1 MTIEIFDHPKKID
14 HPKKVDHPK
23 IFDRPKNLYY
33 PKKNLV
39 VTDKDVLIFLKL
51 VTFENDD

>member
-1 MTIEIFDHPKKID
+1 MIQKFLIIQKKID

-23 IFDRPKNLYY
+23 ILYH

-51 VTFENDD
+51 VTFENDDRKF